1 LSALKFLR
9 ALSSAL
15 LNIWHKGSDGVEK
28 EIRIRRLESNA
39 DMRLIQ
45 QLERDVWDMSP
56 VPTHQTFTASKN
68 GGVLV
73 GAFDGGQL
81 VGYCYGFAGF
91 KDGKTYLCSHMMG
104 ILPAYQSRGIGKRL
118 KLEQRNIAKE
128 IGYDLITWTFDPLE
142 SRNAH
147 LNTSKLFGISRTYI
161 EDCYGEMDDG
171 LNRGLPTDRLQIEW
185 WISSSRVEDAW
196 TPKTTEF
203 ENIFQIRQTAK
214 HFPVLVTEGSELRL
228 EAEGIEVPVPEDFQ
242 AIKKIEPDLA
252 MDWRLKVRSLF
263 QQLFAAGFAVVGV
276 RKAGE
281 GVHYYQLGPADT
293 IPLEQ
298 KERGDDQ

>member
-1 LSALKFLR
+1 MEKDITLR
-9 ALSSAL
+9 
-15 LNIWHKGSDGVEK
+15 K
-28 EIRIRRLESNA
+28 LESNA

-68 GGVLV
+68 GGILV
-73 GAFDGGQL
+73 GAFDGEAL

-104 ILPAYQSRGIGKRL
+104 ILPAYQSMGIGKRL
-118 KLEQRNIAKE
+118 KLEQRSIAKQM
-128 IGYDLITWTFDPLE
+128 GYDLITWTFDPLE

-185 WISSSRVEDAW
+185 WITSGRVERSW
-196 TPKTTEF
+196 TPD
-203 ENIFQIRQTAK
+203 IAK
-214 HFPVLVTEGSELRL
+214 YVNPFAISRSPSGFPVLQLPKNDLPQG
-228 EAEGIEVPVPEDFQ
+228 AEGYEVPVPQDFQ
-242 AIKKIEPDLA
+242 TIKKQEPGLA
-252 MDWRLKVRSLF
+252 LDWRMKIRSVFQYLF
-263 QQLFAAGFAVVGV
+263 EAGFAVTGV
-276 RKAGE
+276 RKAE
-281 GVHYYQLGPADT
+281 TGVHYYQFVPTDT
-293 IPLEQ
+293 IPLQ
-298 KERGDDQ
+298 PIERGDQQ